1 MGFFED
7 VLQVVGKDVR
17 VPLVQDDNWG
27 TVSVNEL
34 AYAATEGRTSQV
46 DTKQAMVFLG
56 RAHRAAEEI
65 DTESFRDEGYDI
77 EQRIDE
83 EADNCVPNGT
93 FDRWMAFT
101 DLKGW
106 ESERYYEATFDSGA
120 LNDDNSF
127 LPAYVLYGMAE
138 NVIRESLQMI
148 QNRRSWD

>member
-7 VLQVVGKDVR
+7 VLQVVGTDVR
-17 VPLVQDDNWG
+17 VPLVEDDAWG
-27 TVSVNEL
+27 TISVNTL

-56 RAHRAAEEI
+56 RAHRAAAEI
-65 DTESFRDEGYDI
+65 DAEMFRDDSYDLDR
-77 EQRIDE
+77 RISE
-83 EADNCVPNGT
+83 EADNCVPAGT
-93 FDRWMAFT
+93 FDRWMVFT

-106 ESERYYEATFDSGA
+106 EDERYYEATFDQSA

-127 LPAYVLYGMAE
+127 LPAYVLFGMAE
-138 NVIRESLQMI
+138 TVIRDSMEMI